1 MEIRW
6 FADMT
11 RGVNYPN
18 VVFMF
23 KVFSVVIG
31 DLVGKMVWMEAKEFV
46 VPVAGLHGGHL
57 LVPFVDHYLAWIGRQ
72 KLRPLGL

>member
-1 MEIRW
+1 
-6 FADMT
+6 MT
-11 RGVNYPN
+11 RGVNYSD

-46 VPVAGLHGGHL
+46 VPVTGLHGGHL
-57 LVPFVDHYLAWIGRQ
+57 LVPLVDHYLTRIGSQ